1 MKVILNVKITGIRI
15 GYPYD
20 NGRGS
25 WTPRYGRFDIF
36 KYCLASYSVLTPL
49 VDKFLFYI
57 QLADDCAGRE
67 AELEPYIRSLFPE
80 DKLDLRW
87 YRNNHTRDWRQVCE
101 EHLRDDNEVIWFAG
115 NDDHIF
121 IDYNLDMVN
130 AAITTLKTD
139 PDPLSVVYY
148 SHWPEQARMSHLLG
162 GQPTPD
168 GNFIK
173 YHWQNYDGIQM
184 FKSARFK
191 RYWYD
196 ADYGND
202 LVFRPDDLKNHY
214 GYNLPS
220 WFYAPTR
227 EIVRH
232 YDGYV
237 HIGNEV
243 TDIAPCLFIPP
254 GFFESQMQVRIGFKD
269 RDNNATN
276 FDPSSTNLYNTNPSS
291 ADYRWTEEDI
301 PLFWRNRI
309 TKINKPHDYEHASM
323 LTSRDNAFL
332 KMSRFPLRCFGH
344 SFTEHNAPPTEWFTK
359 HMRSSDVN

>member
-1 MKVILNVKITGIRI
+1 MKLILNVKITGIRI

-20 NGRGS
+20 TGRGP
-25 WTPRYGRFDIF
+25 WTPRYDRFDIF
-36 KYCLASYSVLTPL
+36 RYCLASYAVLSPL
-49 VDKFLFYI
+49 VSKFHFYI

-67 AELEPYIRSLFPE
+67 AELEPYIKELFPE

-101 EHLRDDNEVIWFAG
+101 EHLEDDNEVIWFAG

-121 IDYNLDMVN
+121 IDYNLDMVK
-130 AAITTLKTD
+130 AAIEVLQND

-148 SHWPEQARMSHLLG
+148 SHWPEQARMSHMLG
-162 GQPTPD
+162 GEPTPD

-173 YHWQNYDGIQM
+173 YHWQNYDGIHM
-184 FKSARFK
+184 FKAARFK

-214 GYNLPS
+214 GYSLPS

-227 EIVRH
+227 EMVRH

-237 HIGNEV
+237 HIGQTV
-243 TDIAPCLFIPP
+243 TDIAPTLFIPP
-254 GFFESQMQVRIGFKD
+254 DFFSKTMKIRIGFSE
-269 RDNNATN
+269 RDDSYTN
-276 FDPSSTNLYNTNPSS
+276 LNPHSVNLYNTNPQGT
-291 ADYRWTEEDI
+291 DYRWIEEDI
-301 PLFWRNRI
+301 PLFWRDRI
-309 TKINKPHDYEHASM
+309 ASVVYNEQ
-323 LTSRDNAFL
+323 LSRDELIQARNHAFL
-332 KMSRFPLRCFGH
+332 KMSRFPLNCFGAR
-344 SFTEHNAPPTEWFTK
+344 FTEKNAPPEQWFVG
-359 HMRSSDVN
+359 HLR